1 MNIDEAILSRKSVRR
16 FLSTPV
22 PEETVR
28 HILEVSARA
37 PSGSNIQPWK
47 VYAVAGE
54 ARARLCAE
62 ILRAAETEPDQ
73 HVPEFGY
80 NPTEWPEPYLS
91 RRRKLGLE
99 LYSLL
104 GIARGDREA
113 RQRQMN
119 RNYVFFDA
127 PVGLLVTMDRRLNTG
142 SVVDMGMFVQNILL
156 AARGQGLHTCAHAAF
171 TPYHDIIRKH
181 LPLTGNEMLIC
192 GISLGHEDTSA
203 PENRLASE
211 RIPVDEFA
219 HFFGFQEKSS

>member
-1 MNIDEAILSRKSVRR
+1 MNIDEAIVSRKSVRR
-16 FLSTPV
+16 FLTTPV

-37 PSGSNIQPWK
+37 PSGNNIQPWRA
-47 VYAVAGE
+47 YAVAGE
-54 ARARLCAE
+54 ARSRLCAE
-62 ILRAAETEPDQ
+62 ILRAAETEPEQ

-80 NPTEWPEPYLS
+80 YPTEWPEPYQS
-91 RRRKLGLE
+91 RRRKLGFE

-104 GIARGDREA
+104 GIARDDQAA

-127 PVGLLVTMDRRLNTG
+127 PVGLFVTMDRRLNTG
-142 SVVDMGMFVQNILL
+142 SFIDMGMFVQNILL

-181 LPLTGNEMLIC
+181 LPLTENEMLIC
-192 GISLGHEDTSA
+192 GISLGYEDTSA
-203 PENRLASE
+203 PENSLASA

-219 HFFGFQEKSS
+219 RFFGFQEPSS

>member
-1 MNIDEAILSRKSVRR
+1 MNVEEAILSRKSVRR

-28 HILEVSARA
+28 HILEISARA
-37 PSGSNIQPWK
+37 PSGNNIQPWK
-47 VYAVAGE
+47 VYAVTGE
-54 ARARLCAE
+54 TRFHLCAE

-80 NPTEWPEPYLS
+80 YPTEWHEPYLS
-91 RRRKLGLE
+91 RRRKLGFE

-104 GIARGDREA
+104 GIARDDQTA

-119 RNYVFFDA
+119 RNLVFFDA

-142 SVVDMGMFVQNILL
+142 SFVDMGMFVQNILL
-156 AARGQGLHTCAHAAF
+156 AARGQGLHTCAQAAF

-192 GISLGHEDTSA
+192 GIALGYEAAAA
-203 PENRLASE
+203 PENRLATE

-219 HFFGFQEKSS
+219 RFFGF